1 MHGSGIIQSMNRIER
16 LRQSLEQLWQ
26 FTLHFE
32 WRQMA
37 RMLRE
42 CFRDAR
48 LGITASSLTFTT
60 VLALVP
66 LFTLG
71 LAIFTAFPV
80 FAKVQDQLQQ
90 WLVQSL
96 VPESIARQV
105 LGSLTQFSRKASRLG
120 TVGFVAVLATSVALM
135 VTIERTLGQ
144 IWRVSRPRPL
154 AQRVLLYWAAITL
167 GPLMLGGSLAIT
179 SYVVS
184 ASEGV
189 GVLPSDLRFVL
200 DAIEFLL
207 LTACATGI
215 YFYVPNTRV
224 QWQHA
229 LAGGLV
235 ASIGIELGKKIL
247 TVYLAKMPTYSAI
260 YGAFAAVP
268 ILLVWIYV
276 AWVIVLV
283 GALVAASLP
292 ELGRH
297 ALRRR
302 GGSGWS
308 FRLALETL
316 GALQRTQNTRPY
328 GLSLN
333 ELAEALRIELRHAQ
347 RVIDVLIQLEWIGLL
362 QPTTTDT
369 AVRYVLLTDLHATP
383 LAPLA
388 NALLVSKLDT
398 TEVVW
403 QRMGIERLQLSDVIP
418 TSDQ

>member
-1 MHGSGIIQSMNRIER
+1 MNRIER
-16 LRQSLEQLWQ
+16 LSQSLAQLWEYA
-26 FTLHFE
+26 LHFE
-32 WRQMA
+32 WRQMGHL
-37 RMLRE
+37 LRE
-42 CFRDAR
+42 RFREAR
-48 LGITASSLTFTT
+48 LGMTASSLTFTT

-66 LFTLG
+66 LFTMG

-120 TVGFVAVLATSVALM
+120 TVGFVAVLVTSLALM

-144 IWRVSRPRPL
+144 IWRVSS
-154 AQRVLLYWAAITL
+154 QRALPQKVLLYWAALTL
-167 GPLMLGGSLAIT
+167 GPLMLGASLAIT
-179 SYVVS
+179 SYVVT

-189 GVLPSDLRFVL
+189 GVLPGDLRLVL
-200 DAIEFLL
+200 DVVEFAL
-207 LTACATGI
+207 LTACASGL

-224 QWQHA
+224 RWQHA
-229 LAGGLV
+229 VAGGLV
-235 ASIGIELGKKIL
+235 AAVGIELGKKGL
-247 TVYLAKMPTYSAI
+247 TVYLAQMPSYSAI

-276 AWVIVLV
+276 AWVIVLA
-283 GALVAASLP
+283 GAVVAASLP

-302 GGSGWS
+302 SGSGWS

-316 GALQRTQNTRPY
+316 SALDAMHHKPPH

-333 ELAEALRIELRHAQ
+333 ELAQALRIELRHAH
-347 RVIDVLIQLEWIGLL
+347 RVVKVLHELRWIGQLRAMEG
-362 QPTTTDT
+362 DT
-369 AVRYVLLTDLHATP
+369 EARYVLLADLQVTP

-388 NALLVSKLDT
+388 DALLVSQTDST
-398 TEVVW
+398 YNVW
-403 QRMGIERLQLSDVIP
+403 RHLGIAQLHVADVLP
-418 TSDQ
+418 EPFTDR

>member
-1 MHGSGIIQSMNRIER
+1 MNRIDR
-16 LRQSLEQLWQ
+16 LQKSLAQRWQ
-26 FTLHFE
+26 YLLHFE
-32 WRQMA
+32 WRQMGH
-37 RMLRE
+37 MLHER
-42 CFRDAR
+42 FRDAR
-48 LGITASSLTFTT
+48 LGLTASSLTFTT

-96 VPESIARQV
+96 VPESISRQV

-120 TVGFVAVLATSVALM
+120 TVGFVAVIATSLALM
-135 VTIERTLGQ
+135 LTIERTMGQ

-154 AQRVLLYWAAITL
+154 AQRVLLYWAALTL

-189 GVLPSDLRFVL
+189 GVMPNDLRFVL
-200 DAIEFLL
+200 DTIEFAL
-207 LTACATGI
+207 LTACATGL
-215 YFYVPNTRV
+215 YYYVPNTRV

-235 ASIGIELGKKIL
+235 SSMGIELGKKIL
-247 TVYLAKMPTYSAI
+247 ALYLAQMPTYSAI

-283 GALVAASLP
+283 GALIAASLP
-292 ELGRH
+292 EMGRH

-302 GGSGWS
+302 SGAGWS

-316 GALQRTQNTRPY
+316 TILNDLKNTPPY
-328 GLSLN
+328 GLSLS
-333 ELAEALRIELRHAQ
+333 ELSQTLRIELRHAH
-347 RVIDVLIQLEWIGLL
+347 RVVEVLLELEWIGQLRPL
-362 QPTTTDT
+362 GLDLTY
-369 AVRYVLLTDLHATP
+369 RYVVLIDVRVTP

-388 NALLVSKLDT
+388 DVLLISRFEET
-398 TEVVW
+398 QAVW
-403 QRMGIERLQLSDVIP
+403 RQFGIERLKLGEVLLK
-418 TSDQ
+418 

>member
-1 MHGSGIIQSMNRIER
+1 MNRIDR
-16 LRQSLEQLWQ
+16 GRQSLAKLWAY
-26 FTLHFE
+26 LLDFE
-32 WRQMA
+32 WRQMGHL
-37 RMLRE
+37 LRE
-42 CFRDAR
+42 RFREAR
-48 LGITASSLTFTT
+48 LGMSASSLTFTT

-120 TVGFVAVLATSVALM
+120 AVGFVAVLLTSLALM

-144 IWRVSRPRPL
+144 IWRVSDPRALP
-154 AQRVLLYWAAITL
+154 QKVLLYWAALTL
-167 GPLMLGGSLAIT
+167 GPLMVGASLAIT
-179 SYVVS
+179 SYLVS
-184 ASEGV
+184 AGEGV
-189 GVLPSDLRFVL
+189 GVLPSDLRLVL
-200 DAIEFLL
+200 DAVEFALL
-207 LTACATGI
+207 AVCTSGV

-224 QWQHA
+224 HWHHA

-235 ASIGIELGKKIL
+235 AAVGIELGKKLL
-247 TVYLAKMPTYSAI
+247 TLYLAQMPTYSAI

-276 AWVIVLV
+276 AWIIVLV
-283 GALVAASLP
+283 GAVVAASLP

-302 GGSGWS
+302 SGSGWS

-316 GALQRTQNTRPY
+316 SALEAMRHTPPH

-333 ELAEALRIELRHAQ
+333 ELAEALRVELRHAQ
-347 RVIDVLIQLEWIGLL
+347 RVLKVLHTLRWIGQLR
-362 QPTTTDT
+362 PVDGGNE
-369 AVRYVLLTDLHATP
+369 ARYVLLADLQETP

-388 NALLVSKLDT
+388 DALLVSHIDST
-398 TEVVW
+398 QPVW
-403 QRMGIERLQLSDVIP
+403 RQMGIAQLHVADVLP
-418 TSDQ
+418 RHG

>member
-1 MHGSGIIQSMNRIER
+1 MNRIDRLQER
-16 LRQSLEQLWQ
+16 LATLWLYL
-26 FTLHFE
+26 LHFE
-32 WRQMA
+32 WRQMG

-42 CFRDAR
+42 RFRDAR
-48 LGITASSLTFTT
+48 LGMTASSLTFTT

-90 WLVQSL
+90 WLIQSL
-96 VPESIARQV
+96 VPESISRQV

-120 TVGFVAVLATSVALM
+120 TVGFVAVLATSLALM
-135 VTIERTLGQ
+135 VTIERTMGQ
-144 IWRVSRPRPL
+144 IWRVSKPRPL
-154 AQRVLLYWAAITL
+154 PQRVLLYWAALTL
-167 GPLMLGGSLAIT
+167 GPLMVGGSLAIS

-184 ASEGV
+184 ATEGV

-200 DAIEFLL
+200 DMIEFAL
-207 LTACATGI
+207 LTACATGL

-235 ASIGIELGKKIL
+235 SSIGVELGKKVL
-247 TVYLAKMPTYSAI
+247 TLYLAQMPTYSAI

-292 ELGRH
+292 EMGRN

-302 GGSGWS
+302 SGSGWS

-316 GALQRTQNTRPY
+316 TTLSRLKTQPPY
-328 GLSLN
+328 GLSAI
-333 ELAEALRIELRHAQ
+333 ELAQNLHIEMRHAQ
-347 RVIDVLIQLEWIGLL
+347 RVLD
-362 QPTTTDT
+362 
-369 AVRYVLLTDLHATP
+369 VLLTLEWVGQLRPMGESLSTRYILLIDPAKTP

-388 NALLVSKLDT
+388 HQLLVTQQDNTMALWAHMQIDKLSL
-398 TEVVW
+398 
-403 QRMGIERLQLSDVIP
+403 GDVMV
-418 TSDQ
+418 S

>member
-1 MHGSGIIQSMNRIER
+1 MNRIER
-16 LRQSLEQLWQ
+16 LSQGLTQLWAYL
-26 FTLHFE
+26 LHFE
-32 WRQMA
+32 WRQMGHL
-37 RMLRE
+37 LRE
-42 CFRDAR
+42 RFREAR
-48 LGITASSLTFTT
+48 LGMSASSLTFTT

-66 LFTLG
+66 LFTMG

-80 FAKVQDQLQQ
+80 FAKVQDLLQQ

-120 TVGFVAVLATSVALM
+120 VVGFVAVIFASLALM

-144 IWRVSRPRPL
+144 IWRVSS
-154 AQRVLLYWAAITL
+154 QRALPQKVLLYWAALTL
-167 GPLMLGGSLAIT
+167 GPLMVGASLAIT
-179 SYVVS
+179 SYLVT

-189 GVLPSDLRFVL
+189 GVLPADLRLVL
-200 DAIEFLL
+200 DAVEFALL
-207 LTACATGI
+207 AACASGV

-224 QWQHA
+224 HWHHA

-235 ASIGIELGKKIL
+235 ATVGIELGKKGL
-247 TVYLAKMPTYSAI
+247 ALYLAQMPSYSAI

-268 ILLVWIYV
+268 ILLVWIYM
-276 AWVIVLV
+276 AWIIVLV
-283 GALVAASLP
+283 GAVVAASLP

-302 GGSGWS
+302 SGAGWS

-316 GALQRTQNTRPY
+316 SALDAMHHTPPH

-333 ELAEALRIELRHAQ
+333 ELAEALRIELRHAH
-347 RVIDVLIQLEWIGLL
+347 RVVKVLHALRWIGQLR
-362 QPTTTDT
+362 PMDEGSES
-369 AVRYVLLTDLHATP
+369 RYVLLADLEVTP

-388 NALLVSKLDT
+388 DALLVSEMDSTQNL
-398 TEVVW
+398 W
-403 QRMGIERLQLSDVIP
+403 RHMGIAQLHVADVLP
-418 TSDQ
+418 HTDEHPLN

>member
-1 MHGSGIIQSMNRIER
+1 MNRIER
-16 LRQSLEQLWQ
+16 LSQSLAQLWEYA
-26 FTLHFE
+26 LHFE
-32 WRQMA
+32 WRQMGHL
-37 RMLRE
+37 LRE
-42 CFRDAR
+42 RFREAR
-48 LGITASSLTFTT
+48 LGMTASSLTFTT

-66 LFTLG
+66 LFTMG

-120 TVGFVAVLATSVALM
+120 AVGFVAVLVASLALM

-144 IWRVSRPRPL
+144 IWRVSS
-154 AQRVLLYWAAITL
+154 QRALPQKVLLYWAALTL
-167 GPLMLGGSLAIT
+167 GPLMLGASLAIT
-179 SYVVS
+179 SYVVT

-189 GVLPSDLRFVL
+189 GVLPRDLRLVL
-200 DAIEFLL
+200 DVVEFAL
-207 LTACATGI
+207 LTACASGL

-229 LAGGLV
+229 VAGGLV
-235 ASIGIELGKKIL
+235 AAVGIELGKKGL
-247 TVYLAKMPTYSAI
+247 TVYLAQMPSYSAI

-276 AWVIVLV
+276 AWVIVLA
-283 GALVAASLP
+283 GAVVAASLP

-302 GGSGWS
+302 SGSGWS

-316 GALQRTQNTRPY
+316 SALDAMHHKPPH

-333 ELAEALRIELRHAQ
+333 ELAEALRIELRHAH
-347 RVIDVLIQLEWIGLL
+347 RVVKVLHGLRWIGQLRAMEG
-362 QPTTTDT
+362 DT
-369 AVRYVLLTDLHATP
+369 EARYVLLIDLQVTP

-388 NALLVSKLDT
+388 DALLVSQMDST
-398 TEVVW
+398 YNVW
-403 QRMGIERLQLSDVIP
+403 RHMGIAQLHVADVLP
-418 TSDQ
+418 KPL

>member
-1 MHGSGIIQSMNRIER
+1 MG
-16 LRQSLEQLWQ
+16 
-26 FTLHFE
+26 
-32 WRQMA
+32 

-42 CFRDAR
+42 RFRDAR
-48 LGITASSLTFTT
+48 LGMTASSLTFTT

-90 WLVQSL
+90 WLIQSL
-96 VPESIARQV
+96 VPESISRQV

-120 TVGFVAVLATSVALM
+120 TLGFVAVLATSLALM
-135 VTIERTLGQ
+135 VTIERTMGH
-144 IWRVSRPRPL
+144 IWRVSKPRPFP
-154 AQRVLLYWAAITL
+154 QRVLLYWAALTL
-167 GPLMLGGSLAIT
+167 GPLMVGGSLAIS

-184 ASEGV
+184 ATEGV
-189 GVLPSDLRFVL
+189 GVLPGDLRFVL
-200 DAIEFLL
+200 DTIEFAL
-207 LTACATGI
+207 LTACATGL
-215 YFYVPNTRV
+215 YYYVPNTRV

-235 ASIGIELGKKIL
+235 SSFGVELGKKVL
-247 TVYLAKMPTYSAI
+247 TLYLAQMPTYSAI

-292 ELGRH
+292 EMGRN

-302 GGSGWS
+302 SGSGWS

-316 GALQRTQNTRPY
+316 KVLNSLKYQPPY
-328 GLSLN
+328 GLSSI
-333 ELAEALRIELRHAQ
+333 ELAQTLLIELRHMQ
-347 RVIDVLIQLEWIGLL
+347 RVLDVLHSLEWVGQLKPLGASLSIRYILL
-362 QPTTTDT
+362 IDP
-369 AVRYVLLTDLHATP
+369 AITP
-383 LAPLA
+383 LAPLVDQ
-388 NALLVSKLDT
+388 LLVNKQDNTKTLWQKLQIDKLKLG
-398 TEVVW
+398 EVLH
-403 QRMGIERLQLSDVIP
+403 E
-418 TSDQ
+418 

>member
-1 MHGSGIIQSMNRIER
+1 MNRIDR
-16 LRQSLEQLWQ
+16 GRQSLAKLWAY
-26 FTLHFE
+26 LLDFE
-32 WRQMA
+32 WRQMGHL
-37 RMLRE
+37 LRE
-42 CFRDAR
+42 RFREAR
-48 LGITASSLTFTT
+48 LGMSASSLTFTT

-120 TVGFVAVLATSVALM
+120 AVGFVAVLLTSLALM

-144 IWRVSRPRPL
+144 IWRVSDPRALP
-154 AQRVLLYWAAITL
+154 QKVLLYWAALTL
-167 GPLMLGGSLAIT
+167 GPLMVGASLAIT
-179 SYVVS
+179 SYLVS
-184 ASEGV
+184 AGEGV
-189 GVLPSDLRFVL
+189 GVLPSDLRLVL
-200 DAIEFLL
+200 DAVEFALL
-207 LTACATGI
+207 AVCTSGV

-224 QWQHA
+224 HWHHA

-235 ASIGIELGKKIL
+235 AAVGIELGKKLL
-247 TVYLAKMPTYSAI
+247 TLYLAQMPTYSAI

-276 AWVIVLV
+276 AWIIVLV
-283 GALVAASLP
+283 GAVVAASLP

-302 GGSGWS
+302 SGSGWS

-316 GALQRTQNTRPY
+316 SALEAMRHTPPH

-333 ELAEALRIELRHAQ
+333 ELAEALRVELRHAQ
-347 RVIDVLIQLEWIGLL
+347 RVLKVLHTLRWIGQLR
-362 QPTTTDT
+362 PVDGGSE
-369 AVRYVLLTDLHATP
+369 ARYVLLADLQETP
-383 LAPLA
+383 LAPLVD
-388 NALLVSKLDT
+388 ALLVSHIDST
-398 TEVVW
+398 QPVW
-403 QRMGIERLQLSDVIP
+403 RQMGIAQLHVADVLP
-418 TSDQ
+418 RHG

>member
-1 MHGSGIIQSMNRIER
+1 MNPIDRI
-16 LRQSLEQLWQ
+16 LKGFALLWEY
-26 FTLHFE
+26 FLHFE
-32 WRQMA
+32 WRQMG

-42 CFRDAR
+42 RFRDAR
-48 LGITASSLTFTT
+48 LGMTASSLTFTT

-90 WLVQSL
+90 WLIQSL
-96 VPESIARQV
+96 VPESISRQV

-120 TVGFVAVLATSVALM
+120 TLGFVAVLATSLALM
-135 VTIERTLGQ
+135 VTIERTMGH
-144 IWRVSRPRPL
+144 IWRVSKPRPFP
-154 AQRVLLYWAAITL
+154 QRVLLYWAALTL
-167 GPLMLGGSLAIT
+167 GPLMVGGSLAIS

-184 ASEGV
+184 ATEGV
-189 GVLPSDLRFVL
+189 GVLPGDLRFVL
-200 DAIEFLL
+200 DTIEFAL
-207 LTACATGI
+207 LTACATGL
-215 YFYVPNTRV
+215 YYYVPNTRV

-235 ASIGIELGKKIL
+235 SSFGVELGKKVL
-247 TVYLAKMPTYSAI
+247 TLYLAQMPTYSAI

-292 ELGRH
+292 EMGRN

-302 GGSGWS
+302 SGSGWS

-316 GALQRTQNTRPY
+316 TALYRLKSQPPY
-328 GLSLN
+328 GLSVI
-333 ELAEALRIELRHAQ
+333 ELAQTLHVELRHAQ
-347 RVIDVLIQLEWIGLL
+347 RVLDVLLSLEWVGQLRPMGESLSTRYILL
-362 QPTTTDT
+362 IDPSD
-369 AVRYVLLTDLHATP
+369 TP

-388 NALLVSKLDT
+388 HELLVTRQDNTRALWLHMHINKISLA
-398 TEVVW
+398 
-403 QRMGIERLQLSDVIP
+403 DVIV
-418 TSDQ
+418 S

>member
-1 MHGSGIIQSMNRIER
+1 MNRIDR
-16 LRQSLEQLWQ
+16 GRQSLAKLWAY
-26 FTLHFE
+26 LLDFE
-32 WRQMA
+32 WRQMGHL
-37 RMLRE
+37 LRE
-42 CFRDAR
+42 RFREAR
-48 LGITASSLTFTT
+48 LGMSASSLTFTT

-120 TVGFVAVLATSVALM
+120 AVGFVAVLLTSLALM

-144 IWRVSRPRPL
+144 IWRVSDPRALP
-154 AQRVLLYWAAITL
+154 QKVLLYWAALTL
-167 GPLMLGGSLAIT
+167 GPLMVGASLAIT
-179 SYVVS
+179 SYLVS
-184 ASEGV
+184 AGEGV
-189 GVLPSDLRFVL
+189 GVLPSDLRLVL
-200 DAIEFLL
+200 DAVEFALL
-207 LTACATGI
+207 AVCTSGV

-224 QWQHA
+224 HWHHA

-235 ASIGIELGKKIL
+235 AAVGIELGKKLL
-247 TVYLAKMPTYSAI
+247 TLYLAQMPTYSAI

-276 AWVIVLV
+276 AWIIVLV
-283 GALVAASLP
+283 GAVVAASLP

-302 GGSGWS
+302 SGSGWS

-316 GALQRTQNTRPY
+316 SALEAMRHTPPH

-333 ELAEALRIELRHAQ
+333 ELAEALRVELRHAQ
-347 RVIDVLIQLEWIGLL
+347 RVLKVLHTLRWIGQLR
-362 QPTTTDT
+362 PVDGGSE
-369 AVRYVLLTDLHATP
+369 ARYVLLADLQETP

-388 NALLVSKLDT
+388 DALLVSQIDST
-398 TEVVW
+398 QPVW
-403 QRMGIERLQLSDVIP
+403 RQMGIAQLHVADVLP
-418 TSDQ
+418 RHG

>member
-1 MHGSGIIQSMNRIER
+1 MNRIDR
-16 LRQSLEQLWQ
+16 GRQSLAKLWAY
-26 FTLHFE
+26 LLDFE
-32 WRQMA
+32 WRQMGHL
-37 RMLRE
+37 LRE
-42 CFRDAR
+42 RFREAR
-48 LGITASSLTFTT
+48 LGMSASSLTFTT

-120 TVGFVAVLATSVALM
+120 AVGFVAVLLTSLALM

-144 IWRVSRPRPL
+144 IWRVSDPRALP
-154 AQRVLLYWAAITL
+154 QKVLLYWAALTL
-167 GPLMLGGSLAIT
+167 GPLMVGASLAIT
-179 SYVVS
+179 SYLVS
-184 ASEGV
+184 AGEGV
-189 GVLPSDLRFVL
+189 GVLPSDLRLVL
-200 DAIEFLL
+200 DAVEFALL
-207 LTACATGI
+207 AVCTSGV

-224 QWQHA
+224 HWHHA

-235 ASIGIELGKKIL
+235 AAVGIELGKKLL
-247 TVYLAKMPTYSAI
+247 TLYLAQMPTYSAI

-276 AWVIVLV
+276 AWIIVLV
-283 GALVAASLP
+283 GAVVAASLP

-302 GGSGWS
+302 SGSGWS

-316 GALQRTQNTRPY
+316 SALEAMRHTPPH

-333 ELAEALRIELRHAQ
+333 ELAEALRVELRHAQ
-347 RVIDVLIQLEWIGLL
+347 RVLKVLHTLRWIGQLR
-362 QPTTTDT
+362 PVDGGSE
-369 AVRYVLLTDLHATP
+369 ARYVLLADLQETP

-388 NALLVSKLDT
+388 DALLVSHIDST
-398 TEVVW
+398 QPVW
-403 QRMGIERLQLSDVIP
+403 RQMGIAQLHVADVLP
-418 TSDQ
+418 RHG

>member
-1 MHGSGIIQSMNRIER
+1 MNRIDR
-16 LRQSLEQLWQ
+16 GRQSLAKLWAY
-26 FTLHFE
+26 LLDFE
-32 WRQMA
+32 WRQMGHL
-37 RMLRE
+37 LRE
-42 CFRDAR
+42 RFREAR
-48 LGITASSLTFTT
+48 LGMSASSLTFTT

-120 TVGFVAVLATSVALM
+120 AVGFVAVLLTSLALM

-144 IWRVSRPRPL
+144 IWRVSDPRALP
-154 AQRVLLYWAAITL
+154 QKVLLYWAALTL
-167 GPLMLGGSLAIT
+167 GPLMVGASLAIT
-179 SYVVS
+179 SYLVS
-184 ASEGV
+184 AGEGV
-189 GVLPSDLRFVL
+189 GVLPSDLRLVL
-200 DAIEFLL
+200 DAVEFALL
-207 LTACATGI
+207 AVCTSGV

-224 QWQHA
+224 HWHHA

-235 ASIGIELGKKIL
+235 AAVGIELGKKLL
-247 TVYLAKMPTYSAI
+247 TLYLAQMPTYSAI

-276 AWVIVLV
+276 AWIIVLV
-283 GALVAASLP
+283 GAVVAASLP

-302 GGSGWS
+302 SGSGWS

-316 GALQRTQNTRPY
+316 SALEAMRHTPPH

-333 ELAEALRIELRHAQ
+333 ELAEALRVELRHAQ
-347 RVIDVLIQLEWIGLL
+347 RVLKVLHTLRWIGQLR
-362 QPTTTDT
+362 PVDGGSE
-369 AVRYVLLTDLHATP
+369 ARYVLLADLQETP

-388 NALLVSKLDT
+388 DALLVSNIDST
-398 TEVVW
+398 QPVW
-403 QRMGIERLQLSDVIP
+403 RQMGIAQLHVADVLP
-418 TSDQ
+418 RHG

>member
-1 MHGSGIIQSMNRIER
+1 MNRIDR
-16 LRQSLEQLWQ
+16 GRQSLANLWAY
-26 FTLHFE
+26 LLDFE
-32 WRQMA
+32 WRQMGHL
-37 RMLRE
+37 LRE
-42 CFRDAR
+42 RFREAR
-48 LGITASSLTFTT
+48 LGMSASSLTFTT

-120 TVGFVAVLATSVALM
+120 AVGFVAVLLTSLALM

-144 IWRVSRPRPL
+144 IWRVSDPRALP
-154 AQRVLLYWAAITL
+154 QKVLLYWAALTL
-167 GPLMLGGSLAIT
+167 GPLMVGASLAIT
-179 SYVVS
+179 SYLVS
-184 ASEGV
+184 AGEGV
-189 GVLPSDLRFVL
+189 GVLPSDLRLVL
-200 DAIEFLL
+200 DAVEFALL
-207 LTACATGI
+207 AVCTSGV

-224 QWQHA
+224 HWHHA

-235 ASIGIELGKKIL
+235 AAVGIELGKKLL
-247 TVYLAKMPTYSAI
+247 TLYLAQMPTYSAI

-276 AWVIVLV
+276 AWIIVLV
-283 GALVAASLP
+283 GAVVAASLP

-302 GGSGWS
+302 SGSGWS

-316 GALQRTQNTRPY
+316 SALEAMRHTPPH

-333 ELAEALRIELRHAQ
+333 ELAEALRVELRHAQ
-347 RVIDVLIQLEWIGLL
+347 RVLKVLHTLRWIGQLR
-362 QPTTTDT
+362 PVDGGSE
-369 AVRYVLLTDLHATP
+369 ARYVLLADLQETP

-388 NALLVSKLDT
+388 DALLVSHIDST
-398 TEVVW
+398 QPVW
-403 QRMGIERLQLSDVIP
+403 RQMGIAQLHVADVLP
-418 TSDQ
+418 RHG

>member
-1 MHGSGIIQSMNRIER
+1 MNRIDR
-16 LRQSLEQLWQ
+16 LSQSMAQLWEYA
-26 FTLHFE
+26 LHFE
-32 WRQMA
+32 WRQMGHL
-37 RMLRE
+37 LRE
-42 CFRDAR
+42 RFREAR
-48 LGITASSLTFTT
+48 LGMTASSLTFTT

-66 LFTLG
+66 LFTMG

-120 TVGFVAVLATSVALM
+120 TVGFVAVLVTSLALM

-144 IWRVSRPRPL
+144 IWRVSSHRALP
-154 AQRVLLYWAAITL
+154 QKVLLYWAALTL
-167 GPLMLGGSLAIT
+167 GPLMLGASLAIT
-179 SYVVS
+179 SYVVT

-189 GVLPSDLRFVL
+189 GVLPGDLRLVL
-200 DAIEFLL
+200 DAVEFAL
-207 LTACATGI
+207 LTACASGL

-229 LAGGLV
+229 TAGGLV
-235 ASIGIELGKKIL
+235 AAVGIELGKKL
-247 TVYLAKMPTYSAI
+247 LAVYLVQMPTYSAI

-268 ILLVWIYV
+268 ILLVWIYM

-283 GALVAASLP
+283 GAVVAASLP

-302 GGSGWS
+302 SGSGWS

-316 GALQRTQNTRPY
+316 SALDAMHHKPPH

-333 ELAEALRIELRHAQ
+333 ELAEALRIELRHAH
-347 RVIDVLIQLEWIGLL
+347 RVVKVLHELRWIGQLRSMDGS
-362 QPTTTDT
+362 TES
-369 AVRYVLLTDLHATP
+369 RYVLLADLQVTP

-388 NALLVSKLDT
+388 DALLVSQMDST
-398 TEVVW
+398 YNVW
-403 QRMGIERLQLSDVIP
+403 RHMGIAQLHVADVLAKP
-418 TSDQ
+418 Y

>member
-1 MHGSGIIQSMNRIER
+1 MNRTHR
-16 LRQSLEQLWQ
+16 LPESLASHWNAWLR
-26 FTLHFE
+26 FE
-32 WRQMA
+32 WRQMG
-37 RMLRE
+37 RMLLERFRE
-42 CFRDAR
+42 VR
-48 LGITASSLTFTT
+48 LGMTASSLTFTT

-80 FAKVQDQLQQ
+80 FAQVQDQLQQ

-120 TVGFVAVLATSVALM
+120 AVGFVAVLATSLALM
-135 VTIERTLGQ
+135 VTIERTMSQ
-144 IWRVSRPRPL
+144 IWRVSQPRPL
-154 AQRVLLYWAAITL
+154 AQRVLLYWAALTL

-189 GVLPSDLRFVL
+189 GVLPNDLRFVL
-200 DAIEFLL
+200 DAIEFAL
-207 LTACATGI
+207 LTACATGL

-224 QWQHA
+224 LWQHA

-235 ASIGIELGKKIL
+235 CSIGIELGKKSL
-247 TVYLAKMPTYSAI
+247 TLYLAQMPSYSAI

-276 AWVIVLV
+276 AWVIVLL
-283 GALVAASLP
+283 GALTAASLP
-292 ELGRH
+292 EIGRE

-302 GGSGWS
+302 SGAGWS

-316 GALQRTQNTRPY
+316 SLLDLQKSNPPY
-328 GLSLN
+328 GLSLT
-333 ELAEALRIELRHAQ
+333 EMAERLRIELRHVQ
-347 RVIDVLIQLEWIGLL
+347 RVIEVLVQLGWTGKLHPLGHELAG
-362 QPTTTDT
+362 
-369 AVRYVLLTDLHATP
+369 RYVLLVDLKTTP

-388 NALLVSKLDT
+388 DALLLSRLDET
-398 TEVVW
+398 LAVW
-403 QRMGIERLQLSDVIP
+403 RQLGVERLMLSDVV
-418 TSDQ
+418 

>member
-1 MHGSGIIQSMNRIER
+1 MNRFERISQSMA
-16 LRQSLEQLWQ
+16 QLSAYL
-26 FTLHFE
+26 LHFE
-32 WRQMA
+32 WRQMGHL
-37 RMLRE
+37 LRE
-42 CFRDAR
+42 RFREAR
-48 LGITASSLTFTT
+48 LGMSASSLTFTT
-60 VLALVP
+60 LLALVP
-66 LFTLG
+66 LFTMG

-120 TVGFVAVLATSVALM
+120 AVGFVAVLFTSLALM

-144 IWRVSRPRPL
+144 IWRVSSPRRWP
-154 AQRVLLYWAAITL
+154 QKVLLYWAALTL
-167 GPLMLGGSLAIT
+167 GPLMVGASLAIT

-189 GVLPSDLRFVL
+189 GVLPGDLRLVL
-200 DAIEFLL
+200 DAVEFALL
-207 LTACATGI
+207 AVCASGV

-224 QWQHA
+224 YGHHA

-235 ASIGIELGKKIL
+235 AAVGIELGKKLL
-247 TVYLAKMPTYSAI
+247 TLYLAQMPTYSAI

-268 ILLVWIYV
+268 ILLVWIYM

-283 GALVAASLP
+283 GAVVAASLP
-292 ELGRH
+292 ELGRD

-302 GGSGWS
+302 SGAGWS

-316 GALQRTQNTRPY
+316 SALDAMHHRPPH

-333 ELAEALRIELRHAQ
+333 ELAEVLRIELRHAH
-347 RVIDVLIQLEWIGLL
+347 RVITVLRDLRWIGQLRPMDGSAESRYLL
-362 QPTTTDT
+362 L
-369 AVRYVLLTDLHATP
+369 VDLEVTP

-388 NALLVSKLDT
+388 DALLLTDMDST
-398 TEVVW
+398 QPVW
-403 QRMGIERLQLSDVIP
+403 RQMGIAQLHVADVLP
-418 TSDQ
+418 RHP

>member
-1 MHGSGIIQSMNRIER
+1 MNRLHR
-16 LRQSLEQLWQ
+16 LQQSLAQLWQ
-26 FTLHFE
+26 YLLHFE
-32 WRQMA
+32 WHQMG
-37 RMLRE
+37 RMLLERFRE
-42 CFRDAR
+42 AR
-48 LGITASSLTFTT
+48 LGMTASSLTFTT

-80 FAKVQDQLQQ
+80 FAKIQDQLQQ

-96 VPESIARQV
+96 VPETISRQV

-120 TVGFVAVLATSVALM
+120 TVGFVAVIATSLALM
-135 VTIERTLGQ
+135 LTIERTMGH
-144 IWRVSRPRPL
+144 IWRVSQPRPL
-154 AQRVLLYWAAITL
+154 AQRVLLYWAALTL

-189 GVLPSDLRFVL
+189 GVLPNDLRFVL
-200 DAIEFLL
+200 DTIEFAL
-207 LTACATGI
+207 LTACATGL
-215 YFYVPNTRV
+215 YYYVPNTRV

-229 LAGGLV
+229 LAGGLF
-235 ASIGIELGKKIL
+235 SSMGIEVGKKLL
-247 TVYLAKMPTYSAI
+247 TLYLAQMPTYSAI

-283 GALVAASLP
+283 GALIAASLP
-292 ELGRH
+292 EMGRH

-302 GGSGWS
+302 SGAGWS

-316 GALQRTQNTRPY
+316 TILNPLKNTPPY
-328 GLSLN
+328 GLSLS
-333 ELAEALRIELRHAQ
+333 ELAASLHIELRHAH
-347 RVIDVLIQLEWIGLL
+347 RVVEVLLQLEWIGQLRPYG
-362 QPTTTDT
+362 QDPVT
-369 AVRYVLLTDLHATP
+369 RYVLLIDIQETP

-388 NALLVSKLDT
+388 HALLLSRLDGT
-398 TEVVW
+398 QVVW
-403 QRMGIERLQLSDVIP
+403 RQLGIERLTLKDVM
-418 TSDQ
+418 SNEAVC

>member
-1 MHGSGIIQSMNRIER
+1 MNQIDRWSH
-16 LRQSLEQLWQ
+16 SLAKLWAYL
-26 FTLHFE
+26 LHFE
-32 WRQMA
+32 WRQMGHL
-37 RMLRE
+37 LRE
-42 CFRDAR
+42 RFREAR
-48 LGITASSLTFTT
+48 LGMSASSLTFTT

-66 LFTLG
+66 LFTMG

-120 TVGFVAVLATSVALM
+120 AVGFVAVLLTSLALM

-144 IWRVSRPRPL
+144 IWRVSD
-154 AQRVLLYWAAITL
+154 QRALPQKVLLYWAALTL
-167 GPLMLGGSLAIT
+167 GPLMLGASLAIT
-179 SYVVS
+179 SYLVS

-189 GVLPSDLRFVL
+189 GVLPNDLRLVL
-200 DAIEFLL
+200 DAVEFALL
-207 LTACATGI
+207 AVCASGV

-224 QWQHA
+224 HWHHA

-235 ASIGIELGKKIL
+235 AAVGIELGKKLL
-247 TVYLAKMPTYSAI
+247 TLYLAQMPTYSAI

-268 ILLVWIYV
+268 ILLVWIYM
-276 AWVIVLV
+276 AWIIVLV
-283 GALVAASLP
+283 GAVVAASLP

-302 GGSGWS
+302 SGSGWS

-316 GALQRTQNTRPY
+316 SALEAMRQTPPH

-347 RVIDVLIQLEWIGLL
+347 RVLTVLHTLRWIGQLR
-362 QPTTTDT
+362 PENHGGE
-369 AVRYVLLTDLHATP
+369 ARYVLLADLHETP

-388 NALLVSKLDT
+388 EALLVSQIDSTDQL
-398 TEVVW
+398 W
-403 QRMGIERLQLSDVIP
+403 RQMGIAQLQVADVLP
-418 TSDQ
+418 RHG

>member
-1 MHGSGIIQSMNRIER
+1 MNRIER
-16 LRQSLEQLWQ
+16 IGQSLSQLGPY
-26 FTLHFE
+26 FLHFE
-32 WRQMA
+32 WRQMG

-42 CFRDAR
+42 RFREAR
-48 LGITASSLTFTT
+48 LGISASSLTFTT
-60 VLALVP
+60 LLALVP
-66 LFTLG
+66 LFTMG

-120 TVGFVAVLATSVALM
+120 AVGFVAVLMTSVALM
-135 VTIERTLGQ
+135 VTIERTLGH
-144 IWRVSRPRPL
+144 IWRVSSPRALP
-154 AQRVLLYWAAITL
+154 QKVLLYWAALTL
-167 GPLMLGGSLAIT
+167 GPLMLGASLAIT

-189 GVLPSDLRFVL
+189 GVLPGDLRLVL
-200 DAIEFLL
+200 DAVEFALL
-207 LTACATGI
+207 AACASGV

-224 QWQHA
+224 QWPHA
-229 LAGGLV
+229 LAGGVV
-235 ASIGIELGKKIL
+235 AAVGIELGKKGL
-247 TVYLAKMPTYSAI
+247 TLYLVQMPTYSAI

-268 ILLVWIYV
+268 ILLVWIYM
-276 AWVIVLV
+276 AWLIVLV
-283 GALVAASLP
+283 GAVVAASLP

-302 GGSGWS
+302 SGAGWS

-316 GALQRTQNTRPY
+316 SALDAVHHTPPH

-333 ELAEALRIELRHAQ
+333 ELAEALRIELRHAH
-347 RVIDVLIQLEWIGLL
+347 RVVKVLHELNWIGQLR
-362 QPTTTDT
+362 PMEGHTES
-369 AVRYVLLTDLHATP
+369 RYVLLADLQVTP

-388 NALLVSKLDT
+388 DALLVSQDDST
-398 TEVVW
+398 HNVW
-403 QRMGIERLQLSDVIP
+403 RHMGIAQLHVADVLPLQS
-418 TSDQ
+418 

>member
-1 MHGSGIIQSMNRIER
+1 MNRIDR
-16 LRQSLEQLWQ
+16 GRQSLAKLWAY
-26 FTLHFE
+26 LLDFE
-32 WRQMA
+32 WRQMGHL
-37 RMLRE
+37 LRE
-42 CFRDAR
+42 RFREAR
-48 LGITASSLTFTT
+48 LGMSASSLTFTT

-120 TVGFVAVLATSVALM
+120 AVGFVAVLLTSLALM

-144 IWRVSRPRPL
+144 IWRVSDPRALP
-154 AQRVLLYWAAITL
+154 QKVLLYWAALTL
-167 GPLMLGGSLAIT
+167 GPLMVGASLAIT
-179 SYVVS
+179 SYLVS
-184 ASEGV
+184 AGEGV
-189 GVLPSDLRFVL
+189 GVLPSDLRLVL
-200 DAIEFLL
+200 DAVEFALL
-207 LTACATGI
+207 AVCTSGV

-224 QWQHA
+224 HWHHA

-235 ASIGIELGKKIL
+235 AAVGIELGKKLL
-247 TVYLAKMPTYSAI
+247 TLYLAQMPTYSAI

-276 AWVIVLV
+276 AWIIVLV
-283 GALVAASLP
+283 GAVVAASLP

-302 GGSGWS
+302 SGSGWS

-316 GALQRTQNTRPY
+316 SALEAMRHTPPY

-333 ELAEALRIELRHAQ
+333 ELAEALRVELRHAQ
-347 RVIDVLIQLEWIGLL
+347 RVLKVLHALRWIGQLR
-362 QPTTTDT
+362 PVDGGSE
-369 AVRYVLLTDLHATP
+369 ARYVLLADLQETP

-388 NALLVSKLDT
+388 DALLVSHIDST
-398 TEVVW
+398 QPVW
-403 QRMGIERLQLSDVIP
+403 RQMGIAQLHVADVLP
-418 TSDQ
+418 RHD